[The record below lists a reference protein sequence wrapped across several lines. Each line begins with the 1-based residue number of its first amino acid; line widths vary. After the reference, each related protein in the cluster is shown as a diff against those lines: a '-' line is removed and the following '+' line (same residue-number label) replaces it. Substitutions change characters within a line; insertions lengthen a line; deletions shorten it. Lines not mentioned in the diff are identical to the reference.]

1 MDADGSVRAV
11 IRALCARGQRG
22 GDAGWTND
30 GARAVTDDIREDDRD
45 GRWPGATTTT
55 TRAREGGEVDDVDA
69 CLTESALDAE
79 LDEIE
84 RAMARGGGGAATAA
98 AAAARGREDGRR
110 TRERSSAPG
119 EAPEMWSAR
128 FVDVLASTRPP
139 IDAEETS
146 LGTVGSGLGES
157 RRLATEIPV
166 VGERERSNAIDERIH
181 AIIQRVDGVRA
192 AVAEVRRALAR
203 ETSKRGFGD

>member
-11 IRALCARGQRG
+11 IRALCARGQG
-22 GDAGWTND
+22 GRDAGWTND

-45 GRWPGATTTT
+45 GRWTGATTT
-55 TRAREGGEVDDVDA
+55 TRAREGAGMDDVDA

-84 RAMARGGGGAATAA
+84 RAMARGGGGAATATA
-98 AAAARGREDGRR
+98 TATRGREDGRR
-110 TRERSSAPG
+110 MRERSSAPG

-203 ETSKRGFGD
+203 ETSKRGIGD